1 MTGKYTL
8 LSIDEAARREE
19 PWQLCY
25 MRKIPSETYGD
36 YAYGD
41 DEEVKYIKD
50 KQEYIAYFTTNIDE
64 VWGDDWN
71 DSIEESSEPY
81 CDPEDGIDEILIV
94 PFAIPHAPLYIDDD
108 DERDNIYTHGG
119 DVIDADWSWGGG
131 NTRICPMYINR
142 CRMPW
147 LTVCQY
153 PAKKPGEYRGP
164 SKMKVFCLSAG
175 DNPSKVRDTLNNI
188 DKYFNDNYGRK

>member
-8 LSIDEAARREE
+8 LSIDEAARRGE

-25 MRKIPSETYGD
+25 MRKAPIETYGV
-36 YAYGD
+36 

-81 CDPEDGIDEILIV
+81 CDLEDGIDEILIV
-94 PFAIPHAPLYIDDD
+94 PFAIPHAPLYTDD
-108 DERDNIYTHGG
+108 DERDNIYAHGG

-147 LTVCQY
+147 LTICQY

-175 DNPSKVRDTLNNI
+175 DNPSKVRDTLSDI
-188 DKYFNDNYGRK
+188 DKYFNDNYGQK

>member
-25 MRKIPSETYGD
+25 MRKIPSETYRD
-36 YAYGD
+36 N
-41 DEEVKYIKD
+41 EEVKYIKD

-81 CDPEDGIDEILIV
+81 CDPEDGINEILIV
-94 PFAIPHAPLYIDDD
+94 PFAIPHAPLYTDD

-147 LTVCQY
+147 LTICQY

-164 SKMKVFCLSAG
+164 SKMKVCCLSAG

>member
-19 PWQLCY
+19 SWQLCY
-25 MRKIPSETYGD
+25 VRKAPSET
-36 YAYGD
+36 YGD

-81 CDPEDGIDEILIV
+81 CDLEDGIDEILMV
-94 PFAIPHAPLYIDDD
+94 PFAIPHAPLYTDD
-108 DERDNIYTHGG
+108 DERDNIYAHGG

-147 LTVCQY
+147 LTICQY

-164 SKMKVFCLSAG
+164 SKMKVFCISAG
-175 DNPSKVRDTLNNI
+175 DNPSKMRDTLNNI
-188 DKYFNDNYGRK
+188 DKYFNDNYGQK

>member
-1 MTGKYTL
+1 MIGKYTL
-8 LSIDEAARREE
+8 LSIDEAARRGE

-25 MRKIPSETYGD
+25 VRKIPSETYGD
-36 YAYGD
+36 V
-41 DEEVKYIKD
+41 EEVKYIKD

-94 PFAIPHAPLYIDDD
+94 PFAIPHAPLYTDD
-108 DERDNIYTHGG
+108 DERDNIYAHGG

-147 LTVCQY
+147 LTICQY

>member
-25 MRKIPSETYGD
+25 MRKISSETYGD

-81 CDPEDGIDEILIV
+81 CDPEDGIDEILMI
-94 PFAIPHAPLYIDDD
+94 PFAIPHAPLYTDD

>member
-1 MTGKYTL
+1 MAGKYTL

-25 MRKIPSETYGD
+25 MRKISSETYGD
-36 YAYGD
+36 YVYGD

-94 PFAIPHAPLYIDDD
+94 PFAIPHAPLYTDD

-147 LTVCQY
+147 LTICQY
-153 PAKKPGEYRGP
+153 PTKKPGEYRGP

-188 DKYFNDNYGRK
+188 DKYFNDNYGQK

>member
-1 MTGKYTL
+1 MIGKYTL

-25 MRKIPSETYGD
+25 MRKVPSEIYGD
-36 YAYGD
+36 N
-41 DEEVKYIKD
+41 EEVKYIKD

-94 PFAIPHAPLYIDDD
+94 PFAIPHAPLYTDD

-147 LTVCQY
+147 LTICQY

-188 DKYFNDNYGRK
+188 DKYFNDNYGQK

>member
-8 LSIDEAARREE
+8 LSIDEASRRGE

-25 MRKIPSETYGD
+25 MRKIPIET
-36 YAYGD
+36 YGD

-94 PFAIPHAPLYIDDD
+94 PFAIPHAPLYTGD
-108 DERDNIYTHGG
+108 DEIDNIYAHGG
-119 DVIDADWSWGGG
+119 YAIDADWSYGGG
-131 NTRICPMYINR
+131 NTQICPMYINK

-147 LTVCQY
+147 LTICQY

>member
-1 MTGKYTL
+1 MTGKYTIS
-8 LSIDEAARREE
+8 SIDEAARREE
-19 PWQLCY
+19 SWQLCY
-25 MRKIPSETYGD
+25 VRKVPSETYR
-36 YAYGD
+36 D

-94 PFAIPHAPLYIDDD
+94 PFAIPHAPLYTDDD

-153 PAKKPGEYRGP
+153 PAKKLGEYRGP
-164 SKMKVFCLSAG
+164 SKMKIFCLSAG

>member
-19 PWQLCY
+19 SWQLCY
-25 MRKIPSETYGD
+25 VRKIPSET
-36 YAYGD
+36 YGD

-64 VWGDDWN
+64 AWGDDWN

-81 CDPEDGIDEILIV
+81 CDPEDGIDEILMV
-94 PFAIPHAPLYIDDD
+94 PFAIPHAPLYTDDC
-108 DERDNIYTHGG
+108 DERDNIYAHGG

-147 LTVCQY
+147 LTICQY
-153 PAKKPGEYRGP
+153 PAKKPGEYIGP

-175 DNPSKVRDTLNNI
+175 DNPSKVRDTLDNI
-188 DKYFNDNYGRK
+188 DKYFNDNYGQK

>member
-8 LSIDEAARREE
+8 LSIDEAARRGES
-19 PWQLCY
+19 WQLCY
-25 MRKIPSETYGD
+25 MRKIPSEPYGD
-36 YAYGD
+36 V
-41 DEEVKYIKD
+41 EEVKYIKD

-94 PFAIPHAPLYIDDD
+94 PFAIPHAPLYTDD
-108 DERDNIYTHGG
+108 DERDNIYAHGG

-147 LTVCQY
+147 LRVYQY

-188 DKYFNDNYGRK
+188 DKYFNDNYGQK

>member
-8 LSIDEAARREE
+8 LSIDEAVRREE
-19 PWQLCY
+19 SWQLCY
-25 MRKIPSETYGD
+25 VRKIPSETYR
-36 YAYGD
+36 D

-81 CDPEDGIDEILIV
+81 CDPEDGIDEILMV
-94 PFAIPHAPLYIDDD
+94 PFAIPHAPLYTDD

-147 LTVCQY
+147 LTICQY

-188 DKYFNDNYGRK
+188 DKYFNDNYGQK

>member
-81 CDPEDGIDEILIV
+81 CDPEDGIDEILMI
-94 PFAIPHAPLYIDDD
+94 PFAIPHAPLYTDD